1 MVKQVYEV
9 IRRTKNKRNKEEKV
23 AELQANESWALKD
36 ILRGAYDAT
45 VEFNLPPGDP
55 PYTANE
61 EHNAPTNLLKE
72 HKKFINFVL
81 GGPGDKLPAF
91 KRERI
96 FFEIL
101 EGVHPE
107 DAKLVVKMVNK
118 QKLDGISR
126 PVIEEAFPG
135 LLRDV

>member
-1 MVKQVYEV
+1 MVRQVYEV
-9 IRRTKNKRNKEEKV
+9 IRRTKNKRNKEDKV

-36 ILRGAYDAT
+36 ILRGAYDTT

-61 EHNAPTNLLKE
+61 EHNHPTNLLKE
-72 HKKFINFVL
+72 HKKFINFVT
-81 GGPGDKLPAF
+81 GGPGDNLPAF

-135 LLRDV
+135 LLRDA